1 MHLLQLPVEL
11 LRGIVEYLADEKDIS
26 ALSRTSRSLFSA
38 VISHLYANN
47 HFHHHGSAVAWAIEA
62 ERPETIQRA
71 LNAGVDLVQLR
82 HVTLAAELGHAD
94 LLNTLLEGKLKY
106 GGFESMETDENDQCP
121 LLVATKAAQYD
132 TIKILLD
139 TGKVG
144 TEGWNRYDRTPLH
157 IASSYGNPR
166 LVKLLLDHGAN
177 PMAIDKFGRT
187 PLGYTAAPDHYFSRT
202 RQTAGRE
209 GYVETVQVHLEYG
222 TDVLYRETG
231 NFTAFH
237 SAVRFGYCDV
247 VELLAAN
254 GADVNTRDR
263 RGHTP
268 LLTASL
274 ECGTLEMTQLLVRV
288 GADVRAA
295 NFHGRNA
302 LYMSPKTKE
311 PAQVAE
317 FLFAQ
322 GVEMTRDLEGNT
334 PLHYAKVSSDLV
346 EVFLAHGADINDVN
360 LGQETLLHLACSDP
374 SRASLVKMLIER
386 GADISLT
393 DSHGQTPL
401 FLAVRCSSLKAMEV
415 LLEHGADPNCLP
427 NSGLSM
433 IQMAIGR
440 RSVDQTD
447 LLLRFGAD
455 LGKFNEQGRSAM
467 HYCALFG
474 HLRLMQI
481 MIQHGVSTNEPDEH
495 GRTPLME
502 AVVGHSIY
510 AVDFLLKHGA
520 NVHAVDENGQ
530 TALHI
535 LATIHGP
542 KWPDIIQLLIRHG
555 AEIEALDR
563 DSQSPLSILRS
574 GVDDLL
580 VDLIMDDSEHNQAAY
595 FRLRR

>member
-11 LRGIVEYLADEKDIS
+11 LQGIVEYLADERDIS
-26 ALSRTSRSLFSA
+26 ALSRTSRPLFSA
-38 VISHLYANN
+38 VISHLYASN
-47 HFHHHGSAVAWAIEA
+47 HFRHDGSAVTWAIEA
-62 ERPETIQRA
+62 GRPETIQRA
-71 LNAGVDLVQLR
+71 LSVGVDLVQLR
-82 HVTLAAELGHAD
+82 HITLAAELGQAD

-106 GGFESMETDENDQCP
+106 GGFQSMETDENDRCP

-132 TIKILLD
+132 TTKILLD
-139 TGKVG
+139 TGRVG
-144 TEGWNRYDRTPLH
+144 VEAWSRYDRTPLH

-166 LVKLLLDHGAN
+166 LVKLLLDYGAN
-177 PMAIDKFGRT
+177 ILAMDKFGRT
-187 PLGYTAAPDHYFSRT
+187 PLGYACAPDHYFSRA
-202 RQTAGRE
+202 RQTASRE
-209 GYVETVQVHLEYG
+209 GYVETVRVLIEYG
-222 TDVLYRETG
+222 TDVLYREFN

-237 SAVRFGYCDV
+237 SAVRYGYCDV
-247 VELLAAN
+247 VELLAAH

-268 LLTASL
+268 LQTASL
-274 ECGTLEMTQLLVRV
+274 ECGKLEMTQLLVRA
-288 GADVRAA
+288 GADIRAT
-295 NFHGRNA
+295 NFHGRNS

-346 EVFLAHGADINDVN
+346 EVFLAHGADINDLN
-360 LGQETLLHLACSDP
+360 LRRETLLHLASSDP
-374 SRASLVKMLIER
+374 SRAPLVGMLIER
-386 GADISLT
+386 GADIKLK
-393 DSHGQTPL
+393 DIQGQTPL
-401 FLAVRCSSLKAMEV
+401 FLAVRCSSLKTMEV

-433 IQMAIGR
+433 IQMAISR
-440 RSVDQTD
+440 RSADQTD

-481 MIQHGVSTNEPDEH
+481 MIQHGASTNEPDEH

-502 AVVGHSIY
+502 AVVGHSIT

-520 NVHAVDENGQ
+520 NARDADEDGQ

-535 LATIHGP
+535 LTTVHGA
-542 KWPDIIQLLIRHG
+542 KWPDIIQLLIQHG
-555 AEIEALDR
+555 AEMEALNR
-563 DSQSPLSILRS
+563 AGRSPMSILRS
-574 GVDDLL
+574 KSDDLL
-580 VDLIMDDSEHNQAAY
+580 VDLVYEVDPDPQP
-595 FRLRR
+595 FFDV